1 MVKVQR
7 NINVVSQI
15 LKNHT
20 TVGLTLRRCV
30 THDSEEA
37 TQSNLGGSRG
47 STLGPVQLL

>member
-15 LKNHT
+15 FKNHT
-20 TVGLTLRRCV
+20 TVGLPLRRCV

-37 TQSNLGGSRG
+37 TQSNLGDSRG